1 MFLKILFLA
10 VAAYGIVLA
19 YYFSQALKTGV
30 FPRPLLAVHN
40 ILFGVLLSVR
50 YAVMLGLPDKMDK
63 AGLNNLFPE
72 ELIQFVQEIGL
83 GEANNELL
91 FVLCLA
97 ALVFFGATVRCAFG
111 FRLLNIRTV
120 FWISIL
126 TYLAYRL
133 HCENLRMYQ
142 VLEAFTLVLF
152 LISLAV
158 DQVVKAIRTSA
169 CEREIRSRT
178 ESIRNRKFGFQ
189 ESRLVQKLQP
199 IDGTTSIDRKENPS
213 VSRDEGQGSR
223 LEKEDEE
230 KRGFSES

>member
-1 MFLKILFLA
+1 MFLKVLFLA

-63 AGLNNLFPE
+63 TGLNNLFPE
-72 ELIQFVQEIGL
+72 ELIQFIQEIGL

-120 FWISIL
+120 IWISIL
-126 TYLAYRL
+126 TYLAYQM

-142 VLEAFTLVLF
+142 VLEAFTIGLF
-152 LISLAV
+152 LLSLGV
-158 DQVVKAIRTSA
+158 EQV
-169 CEREIRSRT
+169 IRS
-178 ESIRNRKFGFQ
+178 IRASSCGREFHSRPEKTGNRKFGFQ
-189 ESRLVQKLQP
+189 EDGSVQGLQP
-199 IDGTTSIDRKENPS
+199 IDGTTSIDRKEGLS
-213 VSRDEGQGSR
+213 VSRNDGQGSR
-223 LEKEDEE
+223 PEKEDEE